1 MTDFPTRSHAQI
13 RQALLERQELALL
26 DVREEAP
33 FAEAH
38 PLFAANIPLS
48 KLELEVYARIPR
60 SNTPITVYD
69 QGEGLA
75 ELGVHRLQALGYHD
89 VALLVGGLD
98 GAGVAGQHGVEGF
111 GGADQ

>member
-1 MTDFPTRSHAQI
+1 MTTVSTRSFAQI
-13 RQALLERQELALL
+13 RQALLAREEVALI

-60 SNTPITVYD
+60 RDTQVTLYD
-69 QGEGLA
+69 NGEGLA
-75 ELGVHRLQALGYHD
+75 HRHAVPGRRR
-89 VALLVGGLD
+89 GPGLARQP
-98 GAGVAGQHGVEGF
+98 GRC
-111 GGADQ
+111 GGARCAAFR